1 MRKQWLFVL
10 LCFLALPS
18 CAQPQ
23 TQTAPEATGTVSGHV
38 YCADTSE
45 PARFAT
51 IMLQSAPHK
60 DVAADSGQHISA
72 MQAAPASVRTGLDG
86 SFRFPKVRPGNY
98 FLIAEYAGYVSP
110 LAKLSAD
117 QIRSSA
123 PADIEKI
130 EKLLDK
136 VTVAAGKEAA
146 ADVELE
152 RGASIAG
159 TVRFDDGSPANEVQ
173 VLIYRQQ
180 KDGTLTSISLT
191 NQIQSAFAAKP
202 EGMQTN
208 DHGYYRVSGLPAGKY
223 IVETTF
229 PTDTSSFGGLFG
241 DPAISSI
248 FSSDA
253 NALSVY
259 SGNVFRR
266 KDAKAFE
273 LVAGEERDGNDITIP
288 LLGLHSVGGSVLALS
303 DGHPINHGQLELLYA
318 DDKTRARKIGI
329 DRDGRFGFFY
339 IPEGEYILRVEDP
352 GDSVEQLVHDSAY
365 NSHVDDKI
373 IHGYGAISQNISLH
387 EDQTSLIIN
396 VPEKASVQKQ

>member
-1 MRKQWLFVL
+1 MRKQLLFVP
-10 LCFLALPS
+10 LCFLALPF

-38 YCADTSE
+38 YCGDTNA

-51 IMLQSAPHK
+51 VMLQSAPHK
-60 DVAADSGQHISA
+60 TATSGGEQHASETQSA
-72 MQAAPASVRTGLDG
+72 PPSVRTGLDG
-86 SFRFPKVRPGNY
+86 SFHFPKIRPGTY
-98 FLIAEYAGYVSP
+98 YLIAEYAGYVSP

-123 PADIEKI
+123 PTDVEKL
-130 EKLLDK
+130 EKLLDR
-136 VTVAAGKEAA
+136 VTVAAGKEAT
-146 ADVELE
+146 DDIELE

-159 TVRFDDGSPANEVQ
+159 TIHFDDGSPANEVE

-180 KDGTLTSISLT
+180 KDGNLTSFAST
-191 NQIQSAFAAKP
+191 NLIRSAFASKP

-229 PTDTSSFGGLFG
+229 PTDISSFGGLFG

-253 NALSVY
+253 SALSVY

-288 LLGLHSVGGSVLALS
+288 LLGLHSIGGSVLALS

-339 IPEGEYILRVEDP
+339 LPEGEYILRIEDP

-365 NSHVDDKI
+365 SSYVDDKI
-373 IHGYGAISQNISLH
+373 IHGYGTVSQNISLH
-387 EDQTSLIIN
+387 EDQPSLIIN
-396 VPEKASVQKQ
+396 VPEKPSVQKQ